1 MTLQDLANIA
11 QLVSA
16 GAVIVS
22 LVYLA
27 IQIRQNTIQIRA
39 NSRIAR
45 LALQEDFVATQ
56 QESMMRMAENPELY
70 RIWRIGTTAP
80 ETMSG
85 EECERFGMLMFSQ
98 MYRYAMMYQ
107 AREIEPLALD
117 RTLLQVDLLVG
128 LPAFQSWW
136 KRQRGLFVFDV
147 EFVALIDNRITHAR
161 AASSAKGDSPA

>member
-22 LVYLA
+22 LVYVA
-27 IQIRQNTIQIRA
+27 IQIRA

-107 AREIEPLALD
+107 AREIDPLARD

-136 KRQRGLFVFDV
+136 ERQRRLFVFDV
-147 EFVALIDNRITHAR
+147 EFVAIIDDRITRAR